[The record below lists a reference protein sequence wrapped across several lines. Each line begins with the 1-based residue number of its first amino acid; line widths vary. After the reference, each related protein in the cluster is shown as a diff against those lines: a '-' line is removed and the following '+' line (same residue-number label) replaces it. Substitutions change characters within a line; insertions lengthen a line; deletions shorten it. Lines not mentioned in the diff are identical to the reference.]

1 MRTITYSKSAK
12 ALVRFFCINGFLVE
26 FLCILRL
33 FLRTGFNLE
42 IPEINSIMT
51 FLNSDLNIAIVD
63 GISLLFFI
71 IVFILPE
78 QIGLFA
84 IISFLYSFKI
94 IMVDTLAV
102 NPMGQLLYLMGI
114 SCLLYLGFYKT
125 QRIFKI
131 VFSVVFNFILIGHS
145 ACYGADVL
153 IHSLII
159 SLGYGLVFLVTMF
172 FTTNFLRLVH
182 AQRTARI
189 WDLSKF
195 PELTQR
201 DKEWLRDILD
211 EKRYEEIAAA
221 SGVTVGT
228 LKNRMHQIFNIVGM
242 EDRIQLIATY
252 SGYEVKF

>member
-1 MRTITYSKSAK
+1 MRKITFSNPAK

-26 FLCILRL
+26 ILCILRL

-42 IPEINSIMT
+42 IPEINNIMT

-63 GISLLFFI
+63 GISLFFFI

-125 QRIFKI
+125 HRIFKI
-131 VFSVVFNFILIGHS
+131 VFSVVFNFIL
-145 ACYGADVL
+145 
-153 IHSLII
+153 
-159 SLGYGLVFLVTMF
+159 GLKSHNLH
-172 FTTNFLRLVH
+172 LL
-182 AQRTARI
+182 
-189 WDLSKF
+189 
-195 PELTQR
+195 
-201 DKEWLRDILD
+201 
-211 EKRYEEIAAA
+211 
-221 SGVTVGT
+221 
-228 LKNRMHQIFNIVGM
+228 
-242 EDRIQLIATY
+242 
-252 SGYEVKF
+252 